1 MRDRMRP
8 RLVGFVVAAFVL
20 VMASVPAAVSARTPV
35 DPATLTPPPPAEF
48 NPVCERIGNQII
60 CEVSF
65 SDPPIVE
72 EPSEVICGSTELLVS
87 QTRSVVG
94 KRFYSADGF
103 LLRRHFHDKLA
114 GAWTNPL
121 TGESLLLAGG
131 FTYLHDLGVPG
142 DISSGT
148 TRITGSVRIY
158 SPDGRTILH
167 GDAGRLV
174 IDESTGMVTAE
185 SGQHPFEDYFARG
198 DVAAL
203 QPLCA
208 ALGL

>member
-1 MRDRMRP
+1 MKDRIRP
-8 RLVGFVVAAFVL
+8 TSVGAIVAALLLLTV
-20 VMASVPAAVSARTPV
+20 AVPAAVSARTPV
-35 DPATLTPPPPAEF
+35 DPATPIPPPPAEF
-48 NPVCERIGNQII
+48 NPICQRVGNQII

-72 EPSEVICGSTELLVS
+72 EPSGVICGTTELLFS

-103 LLRRHFHDKLA
+103 LLRRHFHDKVD

-121 TGESLLLAGG
+121 TGESVLLAGG
-131 FTYLHDLGVPG
+131 FAYLHDLGVPG
-142 DISSGT
+142 DVSSGT
-148 TRITGSVRIY
+148 TQITGSVRIY
-158 SPDGRTILH
+158 SAGGTILH

-174 IDESTGMVTAE
+174 IDESTGTVIAE

-198 DVAAL
+198 DLTAL